1 MRSTLRPIRES
12 RNFWTALVEDAKE
25 RRLCDDNV
33 WQTPPDAG
41 TEILE
46 FYAAFLWGTGGDE
59 CADPGNGGRY
69 HQDCDDSRRPDAA
82 GARPEIQT
90 DPAGAR

>member
-1 MRSTLRPIRES
+1 MRSTLRPIQGI
-12 RNFWTALVEDAKE
+12 KE
-25 RRLCDDNV
+25 FLDRHGGGCEKRRICDDNV

-59 CADPGNGGRY
+59 CADPGNSGRY
-69 HQDCDDSRRPDAA
+69 HQNCDDSRRPEAA
-82 GARPEIQT
+82 GAQ
-90 DPAGAR
+90 A